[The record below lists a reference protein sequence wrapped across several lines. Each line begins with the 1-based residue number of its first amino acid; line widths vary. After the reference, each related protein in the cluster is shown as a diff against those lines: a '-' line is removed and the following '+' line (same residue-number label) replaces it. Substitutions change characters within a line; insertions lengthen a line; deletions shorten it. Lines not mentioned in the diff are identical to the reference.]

1 MLGNVHSIETFGS
14 VDGPGI
20 RFVIFLKGCAM
31 RCLFCHNPDTWAKEG
46 GTMMDSDELI
56 EKALRYR
63 PYWGKEGGI
72 TVSGGEP
79 LLQIDFLIALFKK
92 AKEEGINTC
101 IDTAGQPFTRK
112 EPFFLKFE
120 ELMKYT
126 DLLLV
131 DIKHIDE
138 EKHKE
143 LTGHPNANIID
154 MFHYLDEINK
164 PIWIR
169 HVLLSGYTDDDG
181 YLYRTRAFIKSLRNV
196 RRIDV
201 LPFHKMGEYKWEK
214 LGYPYKLKEV
224 EPPKKERVEFAKS
237 VLNGEMD
244 EK

>member
-1 MLGNVHSIETFGS
+1 
-14 VDGPGI
+14 
-20 RFVIFLKGCAM
+20 M
-31 RCLFCHNPDTWAKEG
+31 RCLFCHNPDTWSGEG
-46 GTMMDSDELI
+46 GTMMDSDELV

-101 IDTAGQPFTRK
+101 IDTAGQPFSRQ
-112 EPFFLKFE
+112 EPFFSKFV

-138 EKHKE
+138 TKHKE
-143 LTGHPNANIID
+143 LTGHSNTNIID
-154 MFHYLDEINK
+154 MFHYLDEIKK

-169 HVLLSGYTDDDG
+169 HVLLEGYTDIDE
-181 YLYRTRAFIKSLRNV
+181 YLYKTRAFIKTLSNV
-196 RRIDV
+196 KRIDV

-224 EPPKKERVEFAKS
+224 EPPSKARVKNAIS
-237 VLNGEMD
+237 VLNGEKD
-244 EK
+244 D

>member
-1 MLGNVHSIETFGS
+1 MIGNVHSIETFGS

-31 RCLFCHNPDTWAKEG
+31 RCLFCHNPDTWSGEG

-101 IDTAGQPFTRK
+101 IDTAGQPFSRQ
-112 EPFFLKFE
+112 EPFFSKFV

-138 EKHKE
+138 TKHKE
-143 LTGHPNANIID
+143 LTGHSNTNIID
-154 MFHYLDEINK
+154 MFHYLDEIKK

-169 HVLLSGYTDDDG
+169 HVLLEDYTDADE
-181 YLYRTRAFIKSLRNV
+181 YLYKTRAFIKTLSNV
-196 RRIDV
+196 KRIDV

-224 EPPKKERVEFAKS
+224 EPPSKARVENAIS
-237 VLNGEMD
+237 VLNGEKD
-244 EK
+244 D

>member
-1 MLGNVHSIETFGS
+1 
-14 VDGPGI
+14 
-20 RFVIFLKGCAM
+20 M
-31 RCLFCHNPDTWAKEG
+31 RCLFCHNPDTWSGEG
-46 GTMMDSDELI
+46 GTMMDSDELV

-101 IDTAGQPFTRK
+101 IDTAGQPFSRQ
-112 EPFFLKFE
+112 EPFFSKFV

-138 EKHKE
+138 TKHKE
-143 LTGHPNANIID
+143 LTGHSNTNIID
-154 MFHYLDEINK
+154 MFHYLDEIKK

-169 HVLLSGYTDDDG
+169 HVLLEDYTDADE
-181 YLYRTRAFIKSLRNV
+181 YLYKTRAFIKTLSNV
-196 RRIDV
+196 KRIDV

-214 LGYPYKLKEV
+214 LGYPYKLKKV
-224 EPPKKERVEFAKS
+224 EPPSKARVENAIS
-237 VLNGEMD
+237 VLNGEKD
-244 EK
+244 D

>member
-1 MLGNVHSIETFGS
+1 
-14 VDGPGI
+14 
-20 RFVIFLKGCAM
+20 M
-31 RCLFCHNPDTWAKEG
+31 RCLFCHNPDTWVKEG
-46 GTMMDSDELI
+46 GTPIDSDELI

-101 IDTAGQPFTRK
+101 IDTAGQPFSRK
-112 EPFFLKFE
+112 DPFFSKFE

-126 DLLLV
+126 DLLLF

-143 LTGHPNANIID
+143 LTGHPNQNIID
-154 MFHYLDEINK
+154 MFRYLDEINK

-169 HVLLSGYTDDDG
+169 HVLLPGYTDNDA
-181 YLYRTRAFIKSLRNV
+181 YLYRTRAFIKTLSNV
-196 RRIDV
+196 KRIDV
-201 LPFHKMGEYKWEK
+201 LPFHKLGEYKWEK

-224 EPPKKERVEFAKS
+224 EAPKKERVEFAKS
-237 VLNGEMD
+237 VLNGEKD
-244 EK
+244 EKLI

>member
-1 MLGNVHSIETFGS
+1 
-14 VDGPGI
+14 
-20 RFVIFLKGCAM
+20 M
-31 RCLFCHNPDTWAKEG
+31 RCLFCHNPDTWSGEG
-46 GTMMDSDELI
+46 GTMMDSDELV

-101 IDTAGQPFTRK
+101 IDTAGQPFSRQ
-112 EPFFLKFE
+112 EPFFSKFV

-138 EKHKE
+138 TKHKE
-143 LTGHPNANIID
+143 LTGHDNSNIID
-154 MFHYLDEINK
+154 MFHCLDEIKK

-169 HVLLSGYTDDDG
+169 HVLLEGYTDIDE
-181 YLYRTRAFIKSLRNV
+181 YLYKTRAFIKTLSNV
-196 RRIDV
+196 KRIDV

-224 EPPKKERVEFAKS
+224 EPPSKQRVENAIS
-237 VLNGEMD
+237 VLNGEKD
-244 EK
+244 D

>member
-1 MLGNVHSIETFGS
+1 
-14 VDGPGI
+14 
-20 RFVIFLKGCAM
+20 M
-31 RCLFCHNPDTWAKEG
+31 RCLFCHNPDTWSGEG

-101 IDTAGQPFTRK
+101 IDTAGQPFSRQ
-112 EPFFLKFE
+112 EPFFSKFV

-138 EKHKE
+138 TKHKE
-143 LTGHPNANIID
+143 LTGHDNSNIID
-154 MFHYLDEINK
+154 MFRYLDEINK

-169 HVLLSGYTDDDG
+169 HVLLEGYTDVDE
-181 YLYRTRAFIKSLRNV
+181 YLYETRAFIKTLSNV
-196 RRIDV
+196 KRIDV

-224 EPPKKERVEFAKS
+224 EPPSKARVENAIS
-237 VLNGEMD
+237 VLNGEKD
-244 EK
+244 D